1 MSLNISSPDFN
12 KGDGIPTEFT
22 GDGDNTSPRLSW
34 QNIPEKAESLALIM
48 DDPDAPAGT
57 FVHWVVFNI
66 PAASKGLPWSVP
78 LEPQLEDG
86 SIQGSNSSGGL
97 GYYGPHPPPG
107 IPHRYYFT
115 LYALDAKLPLKAG
128 ASKQQ
133 LFNSM
138 QGHVLDKGR
147 FFGIYQRSGGLPLM

>member
-1 MSLNISSPDFN
+1 MSLNISSPDFE
-12 KGDGIPTEFT
+12 KGAAIPIPFT
-22 GDGDNTSPRLSW
+22 GDGDNTSPRLKW
-34 QNIPEKAESLALIM
+34 DNLPENTKSLALIM

-86 SIQGSNSSGGL
+86 TIQGSNSGGGL
-97 GYYGPHPPPG
+97 GYYGPYPPPG
-107 IPHRYYFT
+107 KPHRYYFT
-115 LYALDAKLPLKAG
+115 LYALDTKLPLKAG

-133 LFNSM
+133 LLSSM
-138 QGHVLDKGR
+138 EDHVLDKGR
-147 FFGIYQRSGGLPLM
+147 FFGVYQRGGGLPVL